1 MDSRERIRTKKESC
15 DRRRGLSEA
24 AITPTSCLFFGL
36 ASLASYF
43 LVVVTEGLVWLFLG
57 CPCCCCSWSLC
68 RCFLVLASHHQTKNS
83 SSVRHVF
90 PCFAFFPICPL
101 RDVLDFVIRQNT
113 SLFPNASNDGFD
125 HSDRIISFTN
135 PVTGNFRIQNRKTQR
150 CAILIVRWRA
160 VLKFTYAAIHFPGG
174 EGTKS
179 KNSVSRASLGFRS
192 CSATSASP
200 RSL

>member
-1 MDSRERIRTKKESC
+1 MVVF
-15 DRRRGLSEA
+15 GVPLLL
-24 AITPTSCLFFGL
+24 LFL
-36 ASLASYF
+36 F
-43 LVVVTEGLVWLFLG
+43 LVCVWLFSRACL
-57 CPCCCCSWSLC
+57 PPPNEKP
-68 RCFLVLASHHQTKNS
+68 VLRPSC
-83 SSVRHVF
+83 VPLFRI
-90 PCFAFFPICPL
+90 FPICPL